1 MWTTHSSC
9 IKAKTEVTARGE
21 SSVQEGL
28 INLKVRENLSVFIGY
43 REEASR

>member
-9 IKAKTEVTARGE
+9 IKAKREVTARGE

-28 INLKVRENLSVFIGY
+28 LTYKVRENLSVCIGY